1 MARRNRREF
10 VWARAVGNLFT
21 APAPGTPAFAGV
33 DLLADVRATYGNDAL
48 RNATVMSV
56 KGYIRPNSDV
66 DTASFYLGVTGI
78 RVCNAQD
85 TVAPVAENQT
95 PGGALGQELDWMGYF
110 PWLVDNTPPSS
121 VRPGDATWNHAGNP
135 WGIDVRSS
143 RRMFELGMTL
153 GMFTWTSAT
162 VTAGVALDYHLS
174 IGVKLA

>member
-1 MARRNRREF
+1 MARRNKREF

-21 APAPGTPAFAGV
+21 SPAVGAPAFAGV

-48 RNATVMSV
+48 RNATVMAV
-56 KGYIRPNSDV
+56 KGIVRPNPSIN
-66 DTASFYLGVTGI
+66 TELFIAGVSAI
-78 RVCNAQD
+78 RVCNSQD

-110 PWLVDNTPPSS
+110 PWYVDQDAAST
-121 VRPGDATWNHAGNP
+121 RAADATWNHAGSP
-135 WGIDVRSS
+135 WAVDVRSS

-153 GMFTWTSAT
+153 GLFTWASVTSST
-162 VTAGVALDYHLS
+162 DLALDYHLS